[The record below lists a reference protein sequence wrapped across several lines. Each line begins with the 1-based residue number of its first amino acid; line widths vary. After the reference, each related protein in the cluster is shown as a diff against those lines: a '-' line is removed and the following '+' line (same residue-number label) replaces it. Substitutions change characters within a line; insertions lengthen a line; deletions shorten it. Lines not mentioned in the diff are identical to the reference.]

1 MGKPNRRRGFTLV
14 ELLVVIAI
22 IGILVAL
29 LLPAVQA
36 AREAARRAQCSNN
49 LKQVALGLHNYELVN
64 KCFPPS
70 VNFPNGTNPETETV
84 HYANWL
90 ILLLPYIEQQPLYT
104 QFNLNVPTTDPVH
117 RDARG
122 RRISTLLCPTDP
134 NNGEGNTFH
143 STAEGDN
150 WARGNYAANG
160 SLGAYSTTW
169 WVAAGPSAPRWTS
182 SWHRGVMGA
191 NAAVRIGD
199 ITDGT
204 TNTIMVAEVR
214 AGVTGDDRRGVWA
227 LSGPG
232 SSSLWLHGSDD
243 CLGPNDCSASSDNI
257 MGCDLVIAAVGIDY
271 LQRECMGCC
280 NGCTSSQGQTRSKH
294 PGGVQVGLADGS
306 VRFLS
311 QYIEKTQGLWDLDP
325 AVLNEGNFKVWQRL
339 NASADSL
346 VLDGS
351 KF

>member
-1 MGKPNRRRGFTLV
+1 MDRRLRHPGFTLV

-22 IGILVAL
+22 IGILIAL

-49 LKQVALGLHNYELVN
+49 LKQVALGLHNYESAN
-64 KCFPPS
+64 KFFPPS
-70 VNFPNGTNPETETV
+70 ANFGSANPEVETV
-84 HYANWL
+84 HYANWIVL
-90 ILLLPYIEQQPLYT
+90 ILPYIEQQALYS
-104 QFNLNVPTTDPVH
+104 QFKLNVPTTDPVH

-122 RRISTLLCPTDP
+122 RTIPTLVCPSDP
-134 NNGEGNTFH
+134 NSREFNTFR

-150 WARGNYAANG
+150 WARGNYGANG

-169 WVAAGPSAPRWTS
+169 WAAAGPNAPRWTS
-182 SWHRGVMGA
+182 PWHRGVMGA
-191 NAAVRIGD
+191 NASIRIGD
-199 ITDGT
+199 INDGT
-204 TNTIMVAEVR
+204 TNTILVAELR
-214 AGVTGDDRRGVWA
+214 AGLSGDDRRGVWA

-243 CLGPNDCSASSDNI
+243 CLGPNDCSGASDNI
-257 MGCDLVIAAVGIDY
+257 MGCDLIIAGVGAAT
-271 LQRECMGCC
+271 LQRECMTCC
-280 NGCTSSQGQTRSKH
+280 NGCSSSQGNTRSKH

-311 QYIEKTQGLWDLDP
+311 EYIEKTQGLWDLDP

-339 NASADSL
+339 NASSDSL
-346 VLDGS
+346 AIDNS

>member
-1 MGKPNRRRGFTLV
+1 MGRRNRHRGFTLV

-22 IGILVAL
+22 IGILIAL

-49 LKQVALGLHNYELVN
+49 LKQVGLGLHNYEAVIN
-64 KCFPPS
+64 CFPPS
-70 VNFPNGTNPETETV
+70 VNFGSANPEVETV
-84 HYANWL
+84 HYANWIIL
-90 ILLLPYIEQQPLYT
+90 ILPYIEQQPLYT
-104 QFNLNVPTTDPVH
+104 QFNLNVPITDPVH

-122 RRISTLLCPTDP
+122 RRIPTLLCPSDP
-134 NNGEGNTFH
+134 YNGEANTFH

-169 WVAAGPSAPRWTS
+169 WAAAGWDAPRWKS

-191 NAAVRIGD
+191 NASIG
-199 ITDGT
+199 ISGINDGT
-204 TNTIMVAEVR
+204 SNTIMVAEVR
-214 AGVTGDDRRGVWA
+214 AGLTGDDRRGVWA

-243 CLGPNDCSASSDNI
+243 CLGPNDCNQASDNI
-257 MGCDLVIAAVGIDY
+257 MGCDLIVNALGWPT
-271 LQRECMGCC
+271 LLRECMGCC
-280 NGCTSSQGQTRSKH
+280 DGCTSSQGQARSKH
-294 PGGVQVGLADGS
+294 PGGVQVCLADGS

-311 QYIEKTQGLWDLDP
+311 DYIEKTQGLWDLDP

-339 NASADSL
+339 NASGDGLAI
-346 VLDGS
+346 DGS